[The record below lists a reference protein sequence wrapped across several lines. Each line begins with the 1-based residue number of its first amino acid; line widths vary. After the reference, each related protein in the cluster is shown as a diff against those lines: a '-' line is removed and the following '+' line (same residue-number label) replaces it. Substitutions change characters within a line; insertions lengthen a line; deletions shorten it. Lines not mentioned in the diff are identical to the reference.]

1 MRCRLQ
7 LSTIG
12 RAPLRP
18 DVKHH
23 MIGKLTSVEK
33 GPERNVRLVIT
44 PAAVFSEISEP
55 VGTYEPQAIDH
66 YEITGL
72 QQRDEGIVTLTFVMA
87 DKRKVS
93 FYSTEQKFDMV
104 LLLDQLDATIGE
116 RRRVDPRENA

>member
-1 MRCRLQ
+1 
-7 LSTIG
+7 
-12 RAPLRP
+12 
-18 DVKHH
+18 

-44 PAAVFSEISEP
+44 SSGVFSEISETP
-55 VGTYEPQAIDH
+55 GTYDPQAIDH
-66 YEITGL
+66 YEVTGL
-72 QQRDEGIVTLTFVMA
+72 QQADRGIVALTFIMA
-87 DKRKVS
+87 DQRKVI